1 MPARPVFPGCSDA
14 VTISMTEADVADIAR
29 RIHAHDVSLWGAS
42 PETQSIVGQRLG
54 WLDAPGWLNENREE
68 LTTWARA
75 IQSEGFA
82 RVVVLGMGGSSL
94 AAQALAGVLG
104 KTEQGLPLVVL
115 DTTHPDAIAATAT
128 APSLSQTL
136 FISASKSGTTV
147 EVSALTAYFYQQ
159 VKAQRGH
166 AAGENFVAI
175 TDAGSALQHYAEA
188 HDFRRCFLNP
198 ADVGG
203 RFSVLTAF
211 GMVPAAL
218 LGLDLERMFCSA
230 YAARAASG
238 LDTPDADPPAL
249 RLGQAM
255 ARSALA
261 GRNKLTLLLSPQL
274 GAFSAWVEQLVAE
287 STGKSGIGIIPVID
301 ETLPI
306 DDYGADRFFVAV
318 TLAGDHTLDETLQA
332 LAAAGHEIDHHQL
345 DDRYAVVGEFFRWEF
360 AVAVAAALLA
370 VNPFDEPDVVSSKQ
384 TTRRLLEGK
393 KEEQAISIGEIRD
406 DAGHALRMP
415 LALVDEDAGVIEQL
429 VRFFQNADPTNYLT
443 LMPFLH
449 MTDDVQNLLSDL
461 VVALRAVL
469 PLPVIL
475 NPGPRYLHSTGQLH
489 KGGPNTGLYLII
501 TASTGTVLA
510 IPGEP
515 YSFSELNNAQA
526 RGDFSNLVA
535 LGRQVAHL
543 DLGSSPQ
550 EALAAVVAA
559 VRLLWTENV

>member
-29 RIHAHDVSLWGAS
+29 RIHAHDVSLWGAT

-54 WLDAPGWLNENREE
+54 WLDAPDWLNENREE
-68 LTTWARA
+68 LTTWARD

-115 DTTHPDAIAATAT
+115 DTTHPEAIAATA
-128 APSLSQTL
+128 AAASLSETL
-136 FISASKSGTTV
+136 FISASKSGTTI

-230 YAARAASG
+230 YAARAASEV
-238 LDTPDADPPAL
+238 DTPDAGPSAL

-415 LALVDEDAGVIEQL
+415 FALVDEDAGVIEQL

-443 LMPFLH
+443 LMPFVH
-449 MTDDVQNLLSDL
+449 MTDDVQNLLSEL

-469 PLPVIL
+469 PVPVIL

-501 TASTGTVLA
+501 TASTDTVLA

-515 YSFSELNNAQA
+515 YSFSDLNNAQA
-526 RGDFSNLVA
+526 RGDFSSLVA

-550 EALAAVVAA
+550 QALAAVTAEVQL
-559 VRLLWTENV
+559 RWTESA

>member
-1 MPARPVFPGCSDA
+1 
-14 VTISMTEADVADIAR
+14 MTEADVVDIAR
-29 RIHAHDVSLWGAS
+29 RIHARDVSLWAAA
-42 PETQSIVGQRLG
+42 PKAQSIVGKRLG
-54 WLDAPGWLNENREE
+54 WLDAADWLNKNREE
-68 LTTWARA
+68 LTMWARD
-75 IQSEGFA
+75 IHGQGFA

-104 KTEQGLPLVVL
+104 KTEQGVPLVVL
-115 DTTHPDAIAATAT
+115 DTTHPEAISATA
-128 APSLSQTL
+128 AAASLSETL
-136 FISASKSGTTV
+136 FVSASKSGTTI
-147 EVSALTAYFYQQ
+147 EVAALTAYFYQQ
-159 VKAQRGH
+159 VKAERGR

-188 HDFRRCFLNP
+188 HNFRHCFLNP
-198 ADVGG
+198 ADIGG

-218 LGLDLERMFCSA
+218 LGLDLERMFYSA
-230 YAARAASG
+230 YDARAASRA
-238 LDTPDADPPAL
+238 DTPDADPSAL

-274 GAFSAWVEQLVAE
+274 RAFSAWVEQLVAE

-301 ETLPI
+301 EALPI
-306 DDYGADRFFVAV
+306 GAYGADRFFVAV

-332 LAAAGHEIDHHQL
+332 LKGAGYEIDHHQL
-345 DDRYAVVGEFFRWEF
+345 DDRYDLVGEFFRWEF
-360 AVAVAAALLA
+360 AVAVAAVLLA

-384 TTRRLLEGK
+384 TTCRLLEGK

-406 DAGHALRMP
+406 DAGHTLRMP
-415 LALVDEDAGVIEQL
+415 FALVDEDVGLIGQL
-429 VRFFQNADPTNYLT
+429 VQFFQNAGPSNYLT

-449 MTDDVQNLLSDL
+449 MTDGVQTALLEL

-501 TASTGTVLA
+501 TASTDTVLA

-515 YSFSELNNAQA
+515 YSFSDLNNAQA
-526 RGDFSNLVA
+526 CGDFSSLVA

-550 EALAAVVAA
+550 QALAAVVAE
-559 VRLLWTENV
+559 VRLRWTETV

>member
-1 MPARPVFPGCSDA
+1 
-14 VTISMTEADVADIAR
+14 MTEADVVDIAH
-29 RIHAHDVSLWGAS
+29 RIHTRDVSLWGAT
-42 PETQSIVGQRLG
+42 PEIRSIVGKRLG
-54 WLDAPGWLNENREE
+54 WLDAPDWLNENREE
-68 LTTWARA
+68 LTTWARD
-75 IQSEGFA
+75 IRGQGFA

-94 AAQALAGVLG
+94 AAQALAGVFG

-115 DTTHPDAIAATAT
+115 DTTHPAAIAATA
-128 APSLSQTL
+128 AAASLSETL
-136 FISASKSGTTV
+136 FISASKSGTTI

-159 VKAQRGH
+159 VKAERGR

-175 TDAGSALQHYAEA
+175 TDAGSALQRYAEA

-198 ADVGG
+198 ADIGG
-203 RFSVLTAF
+203 RFSMLTAF

-218 LGLDLERMFCSA
+218 LGLDLERMSNSA
-230 YAARAASG
+230 RTARAASG
-238 LDTPDADPPAL
+238 VDTPDADPSAL

-274 GAFSAWVEQLVAE
+274 GAFSVWIEQLVAE

-301 ETLPI
+301 ESLPI
-306 DDYGADRFFVAV
+306 GSYGADRFFVAV
-318 TLAGDHTLDETLQA
+318 TLTDDHTLDETLQA

-345 DDRYAVVGEFFRWEF
+345 DDRYDLAGEFFRWEF
-360 AVAVAAALLA
+360 AVAVAGSLLA

-393 KEEQAISIGEIRD
+393 KEEQANSIGEIRD
-406 DAGHALRMP
+406 DAGLTLRMP
-415 LALVDEDAGVIEQL
+415 ISLVDEDAGFSGQL
-429 VRFFQNADPTNYLT
+429 LRFFQNAGPTNYLT
-443 LMPFLH
+443 LMPFLYI
-449 MTDDVQNLLSDL
+449 TDDVQNALSEL
-461 VVALRAVL
+461 ITALRAVL

-501 TASTGTVLA
+501 SASTDTMLA

-515 YSFSELNNAQA
+515 YSFSDLNNAQA
-526 RGDFSNLVA
+526 SGDFLSLVA
-535 LGRQVAHL
+535 QDRQVAHL

-550 EALAAVVAA
+550 QALAAVTAEVQL
-559 VRLLWTENV
+559 RWTESV

>member
-1 MPARPVFPGCSDA
+1 
-14 VTISMTEADVADIAR
+14 MTEADVVDIAR
-29 RIHAHDVSLWGAS
+29 RIHARDVSLWAAA
-42 PETQSIVGQRLG
+42 PEAQTIVGKRLG
-54 WLDAPGWLNENREE
+54 WLDAPDWLNKNREG
-68 LTTWARA
+68 LTTWARD
-75 IQSEGFA
+75 IHGQGFA

-104 KTEQGLPLVVL
+104 KTEQGVPLVVL
-115 DTTHPDAIAATAT
+115 DTTHPEAIAATA
-128 APSLSQTL
+128 AAASLSETL
-136 FISASKSGTTV
+136 FVSASKSGTTI
-147 EVSALTAYFYQQ
+147 EVAALTAYFYQQ
-159 VKAQRGH
+159 VKAERGR

-188 HDFRRCFLNP
+188 HNFRHCFLNP
-198 ADVGG
+198 ADIGG
-203 RFSVLTAF
+203 RFSALTAF

-218 LGLDLERMFCSA
+218 LGLDLERMFYSA
-230 YAARAASG
+230 YDARAASG
-238 LDTPDADPPAL
+238 ADTPDAEPSAL

-274 GAFSAWVEQLVAE
+274 RAFSVWVEQLVAE

-301 ETLPI
+301 EALPI
-306 DDYGADRFFVAV
+306 GAYGADRFFVAV

-332 LAAAGHEIDHHQL
+332 LKRVGHEIDHHQL
-345 DDRYAVVGEFFRWEF
+345 DDRYDLVGEFFRWEF
-360 AVAVAAALLA
+360 AVAVAAVLLA

-393 KEEQAISIGEIRD
+393 KEAQAISIGEIRD
-406 DAGHALRMP
+406 DAGHTLRMP
-415 LALVDEDAGVIEQL
+415 FALVDEDVGLIGQL
-429 VRFFQNADPTNYLT
+429 VQFFQNAGPTNYLT

-449 MTDDVQNLLSDL
+449 MTDDVQTALLEL

-501 TASTGTVLA
+501 TASTDTVLA

-515 YSFSELNNAQA
+515 YSFSDLNNAQA
-526 RGDFSNLVA
+526 CGDFSSLVA

-550 EALAAVVAA
+550 QALAAVVAE
-559 VRLLWTENV
+559 VRLRWTETV

>member
-1 MPARPVFPGCSDA
+1 
-14 VTISMTEADVADIAR
+14 MTEADVADIAR
-29 RIHAHDVSLWGAS
+29 RIHTRDVSLWAAA
-42 PETQSIVGQRLG
+42 PEAQSIVGKRLG
-54 WLDAPGWLNENREE
+54 WLDAPDWLNENREE
-68 LTTWARA
+68 LTTWARD
-75 IQSEGFA
+75 ICGQGFA

-94 AAQALAGVLG
+94 AAQALAGVFG

-115 DTTHPDAIAATAT
+115 DTTHPEAIAVTA
-128 APSLSQTL
+128 AAASLSETL
-136 FISASKSGTTV
+136 FVSASKSGTTA
-147 EVSALTAYFYQQ
+147 EVTALTAYFYQQ
-159 VKAQRGH
+159 VKAERGR

-175 TDAGSALQHYAEA
+175 TDAGSALQRYAEA

-218 LGLDLERMFCSA
+218 LGLDLDRMFNS
-230 YAARAASG
+230 ARAARVASEA
-238 LDTPDADPPAL
+238 DTPDADQSAL

-274 GAFSAWVEQLVAE
+274 GAFSAWVEQLIAE

-301 ETLPI
+301 ESLPI
-306 DDYGADRFFVAV
+306 GAYGMDRFFVAV
-318 TLAGDHTLDETLQA
+318 TLTGDHTLDETLQA
-332 LAAAGHEIDHHQL
+332 LEAAGHEIDHHQL
-345 DDRYAVVGEFFRWEF
+345 DDRYDLAGEFFRWEF
-360 AVAVAAALLA
+360 AVAVAGALLA

-393 KEEQAISIGEIRD
+393 KEEQANSIGEIRD
-406 DAGHALRMP
+406 DAGLTLRMP
-415 LALVDEDAGVIEQL
+415 ISLVDEDAGLSGQL
-429 VRFFQNADPTNYLT
+429 LRFFQNAGPTNYLT
-443 LMPFLH
+443 LMPFLY
-449 MTDDVQNLLSDL
+449 MTDDVQNALSEL
-461 VVALRAVL
+461 ITALRAVL

-489 KGGPNTGLYLII
+489 KGGSNTGLYLII
-501 TASTGTVLA
+501 TASTDTMLA

-515 YSFSELNNAQA
+515 YSFSDLNNAQA
-526 RGDFSNLVA
+526 SGDFLSLAA
-535 LGRQVAHL
+535 LDRQVAHL

-550 EALAAVVAA
+550 QALAAVTAEVQL
-559 VRLLWTENV
+559 RWTESA

>member
-1 MPARPVFPGCSDA
+1 
-14 VTISMTEADVADIAR
+14 MTEADVVDIAR
-29 RIHAHDVSLWGAS
+29 RIHTRDVSLWPAA
-42 PETQSIVGQRLG
+42 PEEQPIIGKRLG
-54 WLDAPGWLNENREE
+54 WLDAPDWLKKNREE
-68 LTTWARA
+68 LTTWARD
-75 IQSEGFA
+75 IYGQEFA

-94 AAQALAGVLG
+94 AARALAGVFG

-115 DTTHPDAIAATAT
+115 DTTHPTAVTAT
-128 APSLSQTL
+128 AAAAGLSETL
-136 FISASKSGTTV
+136 FVSASKSGTTA
-147 EVSALTAYFYQQ
+147 EVTALTAYFYQQ
-159 VKAQRGH
+159 VKAERGR

-203 RFSVLTAF
+203 RFSMLTAF

-218 LGLDLERMFCSA
+218 LGLDLDRMFNS
-230 YAARAASG
+230 ARAARVASEA
-238 LDTPDADPPAL
+238 DTPDADQSAL

-274 GAFSAWVEQLVAE
+274 GAFSAWVEQLIAE

-301 ETLPI
+301 ESLPI
-306 DDYGADRFFVAV
+306 GAYGMDRFFVAV
-318 TLAGDHTLDETLQA
+318 TLTGDHTLDETLQA
-332 LAAAGHEIDHHQL
+332 LEAAGHEIDHHQL
-345 DDRYAVVGEFFRWEF
+345 DDRYDLAGEFFRWEF
-360 AVAVAAALLA
+360 AVAVAGALLA

-393 KEEQAISIGEIRD
+393 KEEKANSIGEIRD
-406 DAGHALRMP
+406 DAGLTLRMP
-415 LALVDEDAGVIEQL
+415 ISLVDEDAGLSGQL
-429 VRFFQNADPTNYLT
+429 LRFFQNASPTNYLT
-443 LMPFLH
+443 LMPFLY
-449 MTDDVQNLLSDL
+449 MTDDVQNALSEL
-461 VVALRAVL
+461 ITALRAVL

-489 KGGPNTGLYLII
+489 KGGPNSGLYLII
-501 TASTGTVLA
+501 TASTDTMLP

-515 YSFSELNNAQA
+515 YSFSDLNNAQA
-526 RGDFSNLVA
+526 SGDFLSLVA

-543 DLGSSPQ
+543 DLGALTQ
-550 EALAAVVAA
+550 QALAAVTAEVQL
-559 VRLLWTENV
+559 RWTESA

>member
-1 MPARPVFPGCSDA
+1 
-14 VTISMTEADVADIAR
+14 MTEADVVDIAR
-29 RIHAHDVSLWGAS
+29 RIHARDVSLWAAA
-42 PETQSIVGQRLG
+42 PEAQTIVGKRLG
-54 WLDAPGWLNENREE
+54 WLDAPDWLNKNREG
-68 LTTWARA
+68 LTTWARD
-75 IQSEGFA
+75 IHGQGFA

-104 KTEQGLPLVVL
+104 KTEQGVPLVVL
-115 DTTHPDAIAATAT
+115 DTTHPEAISATA
-128 APSLSQTL
+128 AAASLSETL
-136 FISASKSGTTV
+136 FVSASKSGTTI
-147 EVSALTAYFYQQ
+147 EVAALTAYFYQQ
-159 VKAQRGH
+159 VKAERGR

-188 HDFRRCFLNP
+188 HNFRHCFLNP
-198 ADVGG
+198 ADIGG
-203 RFSVLTAF
+203 RFSALTAF

-218 LGLDLERMFCSA
+218 LGLDLERMFYSA
-230 YAARAASG
+230 YDARAASG
-238 LDTPDADPPAL
+238 ADTPDAEPSAL

-274 GAFSAWVEQLVAE
+274 RAFSVWVEQLVAE

-306 DDYGADRFFVAV
+306 GAYGADRFFVAV

-332 LAAAGHEIDHHQL
+332 LKRVGHEIDHHQL
-345 DDRYAVVGEFFRWEF
+345 DDRYDLVGEFFRWEF
-360 AVAVAAALLA
+360 AVAVAAVLLA

-393 KEEQAISIGEIRD
+393 KEAQAISIGEIRD
-406 DAGHALRMP
+406 DAGHTLRMP
-415 LALVDEDAGVIEQL
+415 FALVDEDVGLIGQL
-429 VRFFQNADPTNYLT
+429 VQFFQNAGPTNYLT

-449 MTDDVQNLLSDL
+449 MTDDVQTALLEL
-461 VVALRAVL
+461 VIALRAVL

-501 TASTGTVLA
+501 TASTDTVLA

-515 YSFSELNNAQA
+515 YSFSDLNNAQA
-526 RGDFSNLVA
+526 CGDFSSLVA

-550 EALAAVVAA
+550 QALAAVVAE
-559 VRLLWTENV
+559 VRLRWTETV

>member
-1 MPARPVFPGCSDA
+1 
-14 VTISMTEADVADIAR
+14 MTEADVADIAR
-29 RIHAHDVSLWGAS
+29 RIHARDVSLWAAA
-42 PETQSIVGQRLG
+42 PEAQSIVGKRLG
-54 WLDAPGWLNENREE
+54 WLDAPDWLNKNREE
-68 LTTWARA
+68 LTTWARD
-75 IQSEGFA
+75 IHGQGFA

-104 KTEQGLPLVVL
+104 KTEQGVPLVVL
-115 DTTHPDAIAATAT
+115 DTTHPEAISATA
-128 APSLSQTL
+128 AAASLSETL
-136 FISASKSGTTV
+136 FVSASKSGTTI
-147 EVSALTAYFYQQ
+147 EVAALTAYFYQQ
-159 VKAQRGH
+159 VKAERGR

-188 HDFRRCFLNP
+188 HNFRHCFLNP
-198 ADVGG
+198 ADIGG

-218 LGLDLERMFCSA
+218 LGLDLERMFYSA
-230 YAARAASG
+230 YDARAASG
-238 LDTPDADPPAL
+238 ADTPDAEPSAL

-255 ARSALA
+255 ARSALS

-274 GAFSAWVEQLVAE
+274 RAFSAWVEQLVAE

-301 ETLPI
+301 EALPI
-306 DDYGADRFFVAV
+306 GAYGADRFFVAV

-332 LAAAGHEIDHHQL
+332 LKGAGYEIDHHQL
-345 DDRYAVVGEFFRWEF
+345 DDRYDLVGEFFRWEF
-360 AVAVAAALLA
+360 AVAVAAVLLA

-384 TTRRLLEGK
+384 TTCRLLEGK
-393 KEEQAISIGEIRD
+393 KEEQAISIGEVRD
-406 DAGHALRMP
+406 DAGHTLRMP
-415 LALVDEDAGVIEQL
+415 FALVDEDVGLIGQL
-429 VRFFQNADPTNYLT
+429 VQFFQNAGPTNYLT

-449 MTDDVQNLLSDL
+449 MTDGVQTALLEL

-501 TASTGTVLA
+501 TASTDTVLA

-515 YSFSELNNAQA
+515 YSFSDLNNAQA
-526 RGDFSNLVA
+526 CGDFSSLVA

-550 EALAAVVAA
+550 QALAAVVAE
-559 VRLLWTENV
+559 VRLRWTETV

>member
-1 MPARPVFPGCSDA
+1 
-14 VTISMTEADVADIAR
+14 
-29 RIHAHDVSLWGAS
+29 
-42 PETQSIVGQRLG
+42 
-54 WLDAPGWLNENREE
+54 
-68 LTTWARA
+68 
-75 IQSEGFA
+75 
-82 RVVVLGMGGSSL
+82 
-94 AAQALAGVLG
+94 VLG
-104 KTEQGLPLVVL
+104 KTEQGVPLVVL
-115 DTTHPDAIAATAT
+115 DTTHPEAISATA
-128 APSLSQTL
+128 AAASLSETL
-136 FISASKSGTTV
+136 FVSASKSGTTI
-147 EVSALTAYFYQQ
+147 EVAALTAYFYQQ
-159 VKAQRGH
+159 VKAERGR

-188 HDFRRCFLNP
+188 HNFRHCFLNP
-198 ADVGG
+198 ADIGG

-218 LGLDLERMFCSA
+218 LGLDLERMFYSA
-230 YAARAASG
+230 YDARAASRA
-238 LDTPDADPPAL
+238 DTPDADPSAL

-274 GAFSAWVEQLVAE
+274 RAFSVWVEQLVAE

-301 ETLPI
+301 EALPI
-306 DDYGADRFFVAV
+306 GAYGADRFFVAV

-332 LAAAGHEIDHHQL
+332 LKGAGHEIDHHQL
-345 DDRYAVVGEFFRWEF
+345 DNRYDLVGEFFRWEF
-360 AVAVAAALLA
+360 AVAVAAVLLA

-384 TTRRLLEGK
+384 ATRRLLEGK

-406 DAGHALRMP
+406 DAGHTLRMP
-415 LALVDEDAGVIEQL
+415 FALVDEDVGLIGQL
-429 VRFFQNADPTNYLT
+429 VQFFQNAGPTNYLT

-449 MTDDVQNLLSDL
+449 MTDGVQTALLEL

-501 TASTGTVLA
+501 TASTDTVLA
-510 IPGEP
+510 IPGKP
-515 YSFSELNNAQA
+515 YSFSDLNNAQA
-526 RGDFSNLVA
+526 CGDFSSLVA

-550 EALAAVVAA
+550 QALAAVVAE
-559 VRLLWTENV
+559 VRLRWTETV

>member
-1 MPARPVFPGCSDA
+1 
-14 VTISMTEADVADIAR
+14 MTEADVVDIAR
-29 RIHAHDVSLWGAS
+29 RIHARDVSLWAAA
-42 PETQSIVGQRLG
+42 PKAQSIVGKRLG
-54 WLDAPGWLNENREE
+54 WLDAPDWLNKNREG
-68 LTTWARA
+68 LTTWARD
-75 IQSEGFA
+75 IHGQGFA

-104 KTEQGLPLVVL
+104 KTEQGVPLVVL
-115 DTTHPDAIAATAT
+115 DTTHPEAISATA
-128 APSLSQTL
+128 AAASLSETL
-136 FISASKSGTTV
+136 FVSASKSGTTI
-147 EVSALTAYFYQQ
+147 EVAALTAYFYQQ
-159 VKAQRGH
+159 VKAERGR

-188 HDFRRCFLNP
+188 HNFRHCFLNP
-198 ADVGG
+198 ADIGG
-203 RFSVLTAF
+203 RFSALTAF

-218 LGLDLERMFCSA
+218 LGLDLERMFYSA
-230 YAARAASG
+230 YDARAASG
-238 LDTPDADPPAL
+238 ADTPDADPSAL

-255 ARSALA
+255 ARSALS

-274 GAFSAWVEQLVAE
+274 RAFSAWVEQLVAE

-301 ETLPI
+301 EALPI
-306 DDYGADRFFVAV
+306 GAYGADRFFVAV

-332 LAAAGHEIDHHQL
+332 LKGAGHEIDHHQL
-345 DDRYAVVGEFFRWEF
+345 DNRYDLVGEFFRWEF
-360 AVAVAAALLA
+360 AVAVAAVLLA

-384 TTRRLLEGK
+384 TTCRLLEGK
-393 KEEQAISIGEIRD
+393 KEEQAISIGEVRD
-406 DAGHALRMP
+406 DAGHTLRMP
-415 LALVDEDAGVIEQL
+415 FALVDEDLGLIGQL
-429 VRFFQNADPTNYLT
+429 VQFFQNAGPSNYLT

-449 MTDDVQNLLSDL
+449 MTDGVQTALLEL

-501 TASTGTVLA
+501 TASTDTVLA
-510 IPGEP
+510 IPGKP
-515 YSFSELNNAQA
+515 YSFSDLNNAQA
-526 RGDFSNLVA
+526 CGDFSSLVA

-550 EALAAVVAA
+550 QALAAVVAE
-559 VRLLWTENV
+559 VRLRWTETV

>member
-1 MPARPVFPGCSDA
+1 
-14 VTISMTEADVADIAR
+14 MTEADVVDIAR
-29 RIHAHDVSLWGAS
+29 RIHTRDVSLWPAA
-42 PETQSIVGQRLG
+42 PEEQPIIGKRLG
-54 WLDAPGWLNENREE
+54 WLDAPDWLKKNREE
-68 LTTWARA
+68 LTTWARD
-75 IQSEGFA
+75 IYGQEFA

-94 AAQALAGVLG
+94 AARALAGVFG

-115 DTTHPDAIAATAT
+115 DTTHPEAIAVTA
-128 APSLSQTL
+128 AAASLSETL
-136 FISASKSGTTV
+136 FVSASKSGTTA
-147 EVSALTAYFYQQ
+147 EVTALTAYFYQQ
-159 VKAQRGH
+159 VKAERGR

-203 RFSVLTAF
+203 RFSMLTAF

-218 LGLDLERMFCSA
+218 LGLDLDRMFNS
-230 YAARAASG
+230 ARAARVASEA
-238 LDTPDADPPAL
+238 DTPDADQSAL

-274 GAFSAWVEQLVAE
+274 GAFSAWVEQLIAE

-301 ETLPI
+301 ESLPI
-306 DDYGADRFFVAV
+306 GAYGMDRFFVAV
-318 TLAGDHTLDETLQA
+318 TLTGDHTLDETLQA
-332 LAAAGHEIDHHQL
+332 LEAAGHEIDHHQL
-345 DDRYAVVGEFFRWEF
+345 DDRYDLAGEFFRWEF
-360 AVAVAAALLA
+360 AVAVAGALLA

-393 KEEQAISIGEIRD
+393 KEEKANSIGEIRD
-406 DAGHALRMP
+406 DAGLTLRMP
-415 LALVDEDAGVIEQL
+415 ISLVDEDAGLSGQL
-429 VRFFQNADPTNYLT
+429 LRFFQNASPTNYLT
-443 LMPFLH
+443 LMPFLY
-449 MTDDVQNLLSDL
+449 MTDDVQNALSEL
-461 VVALRAVL
+461 ITALRAVL

-489 KGGPNTGLYLII
+489 KGGPDTGLYLII
-501 TASTGTVLA
+501 TASTDTMLP

-515 YSFSELNNAQA
+515 YSFSDLNNAQA
-526 RGDFSNLVA
+526 SGDFLSLVA

-543 DLGSSPQ
+543 DLGALTQ
-550 EALAAVVAA
+550 QALAAVTAEVQL
-559 VRLLWTENV
+559 RWTESA

>member
-1 MPARPVFPGCSDA
+1 
-14 VTISMTEADVADIAR
+14 MTEADVADIAR
-29 RIHAHDVSLWGAS
+29 RIHARDVSLWAAA
-42 PETQSIVGQRLG
+42 PEAQSIVGKRLG
-54 WLDAPGWLNENREE
+54 WLDAADWLNKNREE
-68 LTTWARA
+68 LTMWARD
-75 IQSEGFA
+75 IHGQGFA

-104 KTEQGLPLVVL
+104 KTEQGVPLVVL
-115 DTTHPDAIAATAT
+115 DTTHPEAISATA
-128 APSLSQTL
+128 AAASLSETL
-136 FISASKSGTTV
+136 FVSASKSGTTI
-147 EVSALTAYFYQQ
+147 EVAALTAYFYQQ
-159 VKAQRGH
+159 VKAERGR

-188 HDFRRCFLNP
+188 HNFRHCFLNP
-198 ADVGG
+198 ADIGG

-218 LGLDLERMFCSA
+218 LGLDLERMFYSA
-230 YAARAASG
+230 YDARAASRA
-238 LDTPDADPPAL
+238 DTPDADPSAL

-274 GAFSAWVEQLVAE
+274 RAFSVWVEQLVAE

-301 ETLPI
+301 EALPI
-306 DDYGADRFFVAV
+306 GAYGADRFFVAV

-332 LAAAGHEIDHHQL
+332 LKGAGYEIDHHQL
-345 DDRYAVVGEFFRWEF
+345 DDRYDLVGEFFRWEF
-360 AVAVAAALLA
+360 AVAVAAVLLA

-384 TTRRLLEGK
+384 ATRRLLEGK

-406 DAGHALRMP
+406 DAGHTLRMP
-415 LALVDEDAGVIEQL
+415 FALVDEDVGLIGQL
-429 VRFFQNADPTNYLT
+429 VQFFQNAGPSNYLT

-449 MTDDVQNLLSDL
+449 MTDGVQTALLEL

-501 TASTGTVLA
+501 TASTDTVLA

-515 YSFSELNNAQA
+515 YSFSDLNNAQA
-526 RGDFSNLVA
+526 CGDFSSLVA

-550 EALAAVVAA
+550 QALAAVVAE
-559 VRLLWTENV
+559 VRLRWTETV

>member
-1 MPARPVFPGCSDA
+1 
-14 VTISMTEADVADIAR
+14 MTEADVVDIAR
-29 RIHAHDVSLWGAS
+29 RIHARDVSLWAAA
-42 PETQSIVGQRLG
+42 PEAQTIVGKRLG
-54 WLDAPGWLNENREE
+54 WLDAPDWLNKNREG
-68 LTTWARA
+68 LTTWARD
-75 IQSEGFA
+75 IHGQGFA

-94 AAQALAGVLG
+94 AAQVLAGVLG
-104 KTEQGLPLVVL
+104 KTEQGVPLVVL
-115 DTTHPDAIAATAT
+115 DTTHPEAIAATA
-128 APSLSQTL
+128 AAASLSETL
-136 FISASKSGTTV
+136 FVSASKSGTTI
-147 EVSALTAYFYQQ
+147 EVAALTPYFYQQ
-159 VKAQRGH
+159 VKAERGR

-188 HDFRRCFLNP
+188 HNFRHCFLNP
-198 ADVGG
+198 ADIGG
-203 RFSVLTAF
+203 RFSALTAF

-218 LGLDLERMFCSA
+218 LGLDLERMFYSA
-230 YAARAASG
+230 YDARAASG
-238 LDTPDADPPAL
+238 ADTPDAEPSAL

-274 GAFSAWVEQLVAE
+274 RAFSVWVEQLVAE

-301 ETLPI
+301 EALPI
-306 DDYGADRFFVAV
+306 GAYGADRFFVAV

-332 LAAAGHEIDHHQL
+332 LKGVGYEIDHHQL
-345 DDRYAVVGEFFRWEF
+345 DDRYDLVGEFFRWEF
-360 AVAVAAALLA
+360 AVAVAAVLLA

-393 KEEQAISIGEIRD
+393 KEAQAISIGEIRD
-406 DAGHALRMP
+406 DAGHTLRMP
-415 LALVDEDAGVIEQL
+415 FALVDEDVGLIGQL
-429 VRFFQNADPTNYLT
+429 VQFFQNAGPTNYLT

-449 MTDDVQNLLSDL
+449 MTDDVQTALLEL

-501 TASTGTVLA
+501 TASTDTVLA

-515 YSFSELNNAQA
+515 YSFSDLNNAQA
-526 RGDFSNLVA
+526 CGDFSSLVA

-550 EALAAVVAA
+550 QALAAVVAE
-559 VRLLWTENV
+559 VRLRWTETV

>member
-1 MPARPVFPGCSDA
+1 
-14 VTISMTEADVADIAR
+14 MTEADVVDIAR
-29 RIHAHDVSLWGAS
+29 RIHARDVSLWAAA
-42 PETQSIVGQRLG
+42 PEAQTIVGKRLG
-54 WLDAPGWLNENREE
+54 WLDAPDWLNKNREG
-68 LTTWARA
+68 LTTWARD
-75 IQSEGFA
+75 IHGQGFA

-104 KTEQGLPLVVL
+104 KTEQGVPLVVL
-115 DTTHPDAIAATAT
+115 DTTHPEAIAATA
-128 APSLSQTL
+128 AAASLSETL
-136 FISASKSGTTV
+136 FVSASKSGTTI
-147 EVSALTAYFYQQ
+147 EVAALTPYFYQQ
-159 VKAQRGH
+159 VKAERGR

-188 HDFRRCFLNP
+188 HNFRHCFLNP
-198 ADVGG
+198 ADIGG
-203 RFSVLTAF
+203 RFSALTAF

-218 LGLDLERMFCSA
+218 LGLDLERMFYSA
-230 YAARAASG
+230 YDARAASG
-238 LDTPDADPPAL
+238 ADTPDAEPSAL

-274 GAFSAWVEQLVAE
+274 RAFSVWVEQLVAE

-301 ETLPI
+301 EALPI
-306 DDYGADRFFVAV
+306 GAYGADRFFVAV

-332 LAAAGHEIDHHQL
+332 LKRVGHEIDHHQL
-345 DDRYAVVGEFFRWEF
+345 DDRYDLVGEFFRWEF
-360 AVAVAAALLA
+360 AVAVAAVLLA

-384 TTRRLLEGK
+384 ATRRLLEGK

-406 DAGHALRMP
+406 DAGHTLRMP
-415 LALVDEDAGVIEQL
+415 FALVDEDVGLIGQL
-429 VRFFQNADPTNYLT
+429 VQFFQNAGPSNYLT

-449 MTDDVQNLLSDL
+449 MTDGVQTALLEL

-501 TASTGTVLA
+501 TASTDTVLA

-515 YSFSELNNAQA
+515 YSFSDLNNAQA
-526 RGDFSNLVA
+526 CGDFSSLVA

-550 EALAAVVAA
+550 QALAAVVAE
-559 VRLLWTENV
+559 VRLRWTETV

>member
-1 MPARPVFPGCSDA
+1 
-14 VTISMTEADVADIAR
+14 MTEADVVNIAR
-29 RIHAHDVSLWGAS
+29 RIHARDVSLWAAA
-42 PETQSIVGQRLG
+42 PKAQSIVGKRLG
-54 WLDAPGWLNENREE
+54 WLDAPDWLNKNREG
-68 LTTWARA
+68 LTTWARD
-75 IQSEGFA
+75 IHGQGFA

-104 KTEQGLPLVVL
+104 KTEQGVPLVVL
-115 DTTHPDAIAATAT
+115 DTTHPEAIAATA
-128 APSLSQTL
+128 AAASLSETL
-136 FISASKSGTTV
+136 FVSASKSGTTI
-147 EVSALTAYFYQQ
+147 EVAALTPYFYQQ
-159 VKAQRGH
+159 VKAERGR

-188 HDFRRCFLNP
+188 HNFRHCFLNP
-198 ADVGG
+198 ADIGG
-203 RFSVLTAF
+203 RFSALTAF

-218 LGLDLERMFCSA
+218 LGLDLERMFYSA
-230 YAARAASG
+230 YDARAASG
-238 LDTPDADPPAL
+238 ADTPDAEPSAL

-274 GAFSAWVEQLVAE
+274 RAFSVWVEQLVAE
-287 STGKSGIGIIPVID
+287 STGKSGIGIIPVIG

-306 DDYGADRFFVAV
+306 GAYGADRFFVAV

-332 LAAAGHEIDHHQL
+332 LKRVGHEIDHHQL
-345 DDRYAVVGEFFRWEF
+345 DDRYDLVGEFFRWEF
-360 AVAVAAALLA
+360 AVAVAAVLLA

-406 DAGHALRMP
+406 DAGHTLRMP
-415 LALVDEDAGVIEQL
+415 FALVDEDVGLIGQL
-429 VRFFQNADPTNYLT
+429 VQFFQNAGPTNYLT

-449 MTDDVQNLLSDL
+449 MTDDVQTALLEL

-501 TASTGTVLA
+501 TASTDTVLA

-515 YSFSELNNAQA
+515 YSFSDLNNAQA
-526 RGDFSNLVA
+526 CGDFSSLVA

-550 EALAAVVAA
+550 QALAAVVAE
-559 VRLLWTENV
+559 VRLRWTETV